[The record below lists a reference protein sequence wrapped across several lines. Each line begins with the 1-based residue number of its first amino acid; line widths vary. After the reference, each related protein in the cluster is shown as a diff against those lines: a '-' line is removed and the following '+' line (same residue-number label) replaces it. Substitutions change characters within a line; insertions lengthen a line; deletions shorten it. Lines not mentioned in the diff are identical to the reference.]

1 MALFGKDAGTSPH
14 RARPGRSRKSS
25 GVQGFITFAVVVAAL
40 CGVVA
45 LLGNG
50 NLGQGVTVIRDAVVS
65 RAGSQSDQDYANPL
79 NPRDLPAYGS
89 APWVEVG
96 DNQPD
101 FTQAQK
107 AQTTSFEVY
116 GPLDKLGRCTG
127 AFALLG
133 EDLMPTQKRGDI
145 SKIKPTGWHQN
156 FYNFVDGEA
165 LYNRCHLIAHS
176 LAGEDANERNL
187 ITGTRYLNTQ
197 GMLDFE
203 EGIHD
208 YILDTGNHVL
218 YRVTPIFEGANL
230 LASGVRLEGW
240 SVEDGGEGICFDVY
254 CYNVQPGVTID
265 YATGENHLA

>member
-1 MALFGKDAGTSPH
+1 MSMFGKSAGK
-14 RARPGRSRKSS
+14 RSNSS
-25 GVQGFITFAVVVAAL
+25 VRSSKKQGFTFQKIMIFALLVAVACGVLAVV
-40 CGVVA
+40 
-45 LLGNG
+45 
-50 NLGQGVTVIRDAVVS
+50 GQGDLGKGAQTVKSAITALT
-65 RAGSQSDQDYANPL
+65 GSQSDQDYANPL

-89 APWVEVG
+89 IPWVEVG

-145 SKIKPTGWHQN
+145 SKVKPTGWHQN
-156 FYNFVDGEA
+156 FYDFVDGGA

-176 LAGEDANERNL
+176 LTGEDANERNL

-218 YRVTPIFEGANL
+218 YRVTPIFEGENL

-240 SVEDGGEGICFDVY
+240 SVEDDGEGICFDVY
-254 CYNVQPGVTID
+254 CYNVQPGVVID